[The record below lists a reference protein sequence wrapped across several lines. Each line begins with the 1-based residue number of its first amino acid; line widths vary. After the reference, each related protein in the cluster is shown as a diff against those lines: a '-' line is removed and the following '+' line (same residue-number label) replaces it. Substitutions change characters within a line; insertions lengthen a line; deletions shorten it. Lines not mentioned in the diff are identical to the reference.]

1 MTVELNTER
10 IYTELS
16 WLRQEVQTLRTKLD
30 ALTPARQ
37 PSLRTEH
44 PHIVRSEGVHGVR
57 PIIRGTGV
65 SVQTIVEQTRLG
77 RSPAQIVEDYDG
89 VLTLAQVYDAL
100 SYFYEHQAEIEQSIA
115 RNRAAL
121 NLHWKNLAEFA
132 A

>member
-1 MTVELNTER
+1 MTAELNTKR

-16 WLRQEVQTLRTKLD
+16 QLRQEVQTLRTKVE
-30 ALTPARQ
+30 ALTPSRR

-44 PHIVRSEGVHGVR
+44 PHIVRSEGVHGGR

-77 RSPAQIVEDYDG
+77 RSPVQIVEDYDG

-100 SYFYEHQAEIEQSIA
+100 SYFHEHQAEIEQDFA

-121 NLHWKNLAEFA
+121 TRGPQRSTQA
-132 A
+132 

>member
-1 MTVELNTER
+1 MTAELNTKR

-16 WLRQEVQTLRTKLD
+16 RLRQEVQTLRTKVE
-30 ALTPARQ
+30 ALTPSRR

-44 PHIVRSEGVHGVR
+44 PHIVRSEGVHGGR

-77 RSPAQIVEDYDG
+77 RSPVQIVEDYDG

-100 SYFYEHQAEIEQSIA
+100 SYFHEHQAEIEQDIA

-121 NLHWKNLAEFA
+121 SQGPQRSTQA
-132 A
+132 